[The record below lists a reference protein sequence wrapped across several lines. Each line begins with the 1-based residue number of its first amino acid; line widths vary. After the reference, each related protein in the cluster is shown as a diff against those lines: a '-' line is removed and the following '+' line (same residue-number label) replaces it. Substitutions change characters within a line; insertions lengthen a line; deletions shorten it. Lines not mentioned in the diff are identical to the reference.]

1 MRPAVETVNQHQRLA
16 VHVPGVVL
24 GRYRGR
30 AEYLGGTYYNCMS
43 GNAKVRYGSQGDID
57 GQ

>member
-30 AEYLGGTYYNCMS
+30 AEYLGGTLLA
-43 GNAKVRYGSQGDID
+43 GERQDTVYGSQGDID